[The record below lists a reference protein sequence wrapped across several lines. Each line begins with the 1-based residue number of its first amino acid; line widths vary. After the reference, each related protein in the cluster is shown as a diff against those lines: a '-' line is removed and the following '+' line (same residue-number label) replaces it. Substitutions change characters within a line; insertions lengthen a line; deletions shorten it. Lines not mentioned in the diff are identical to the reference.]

1 MTPMHPRIRAPRLRA
16 LAAALLAVTAAACAT
31 VGGTAAPAGPA
42 SETEAGRG
50 PVRVEGKYVVVDV
63 ETNELRFMDGD
74 RVLWSAP
81 VGTGTG
87 FRLATDDGGW
97 HFTTPSGTMQVQFK
111 ELNPTWVKPDWWFIE
126 NKLPVPPENS
136 PARRLPGG
144 LGAAAV
150 YLGDEIAIHGTDKPE
165 LLGQRV
171 SHGCIR
177 LSNANAI
184 RLFHAVQVGTPV
196 VIRGTAQVLEEE
208 MPDSAAAFTRSSR
221 RTVPFVNPRD
231 RVRTADLLR
240 RLDRELAAPHDT
252 ANTWVLSASSLIE
265 RGLREDSLAL
275 RGVLARAGAP
285 GKESRRREYDLFVAD
300 AFARGS
306 LRAAVSLSKIGPEAR
321 ERAAEAIVR
330 GTMEVFHGPLDDRA
344 PWPTSRVPKWR
355 LGPLGQGGWTALQEA
370 EERYRAARP
379 ERVAA
384 GRR

>member
-1 MTPMHPRIRAPRLRA
+1 MHRRLPTPCLRA
-16 LAAALLAVTAAACAT
+16 LTVALLAVSAAACAT
-31 VGGTAAPAGPA
+31 VGAGAAPGEPA
-42 SETEAGRG
+42 PEPREAHG
-50 PVRVEGKYVVVDV
+50 PVRAEGKYVVVDV
-63 ETNELRFMDGD
+63 DVNELRFMDGD

-87 FRLATDDGGW
+87 FRLATDSGGW
-97 HFTTPSGTMQVQFK
+97 HFSTPSGSMQVQFK

-126 NKLPVPPENS
+126 NKLPVPAEDS
-136 PARRLPGG
+136 PTRRLPGG

-165 LLGQRV
+165 LLGRRV

-196 VIRGTAQVLEEE
+196 IIRGSAEVLAEE
-208 MPDSAAAFTRSSR
+208 MPDSAAAFTRPSG
-221 RTVPFVNPRD
+221 RTRPYVNPRD

-240 RLDRELAAPHDT
+240 RLDRDLAAQHDT
-252 ANTWVLSASSLIE
+252 ANAWVLSASSLIE
-265 RGLREDSLAL
+265 RGLRDDSLAL

-285 GKESRRREYDLFVAD
+285 EKESRRREYDLFVAD

-306 LRAAVSLSKIGPEAR
+306 LRAAVSLSKIGAEAR

-330 GTMEVFHGPLDDRA
+330 GTMEVFHGPLDARA

-384 GRR
+384 GGR